1 MEDKYPEERSHGG
14 GGHGGGASGRWLVS
28 YADFVTLMFVVF
40 VVLYAMAKVDG
51 GKFEQLKAS
60 LGQSSIG
67 GGIQPLPVGGNPT
80 ENTAALK
87 PGSDPQ
93 SAPGLPSPI
102 NPSAAVPAPPLP
114 SAMPAETEPDPAPE
128 PTPTKPATTTPAT
141 KPATPTQTKPPAD
154 PLQGVSD
161 GLKGLPAARAG
172 EVTVAIQDRGVVASV
187 LTSVLFAEGQA
198 ELKPGATQLLDQ
210 ISAQLK
216 THTESVLVEG
226 APDASDKSAPWDL
239 ASRRASAVVTY
250 LVNTHGLAP
259 ARFSVI
265 GYGKGA
271 GVDGIVNVVVL
282 RKGQ

>member
-1 MEDKYPEERSHGG
+1 MDEQFSEDRSTGG
-14 GGHGGGASGRWLVS
+14 GGHGGASGRWLVS

-51 GKFEQLKAS
+51 GKFEQLKTS

-67 GGIQPLPVGGNPT
+67 GGIQPLPVGGNPID
-80 ENTAALK
+80 NTAAIK
-87 PGSDPQ
+87 PGADPQ

-102 NPSAAVPAPPLP
+102 NPGTATPAPPLAGVVP
-114 SAMPAETEPDPAPE
+114 PEQTAEPKPE
-128 PTPTKPATTTPAT
+128 PTPEPASKPAT
-141 KPATPTQTKPPAD
+141 KPTTTPEPTQTKPPVD
-154 PLQGVSD
+154 PMESVS
-161 GLKGLPAARAG
+161 GGFKGTPAASAG
-172 EVTVAIQDRGVVASV
+172 EVTVAIQDRGVVVSV

-198 ELKPGATQLLDQ
+198 ELKPGATHLLDQ

-216 THTESVLVEG
+216 AHSESVLVEG
-226 APDASDKSAPWDL
+226 APDASDKQAPWDL

-259 ARFSVI
+259 QRFSVI

-282 RKGQ
+282 RRQ